1 MVGWYHQLNRHELRQ
16 TTGDSEGQ
24 RSLACSTHGV
34 ANCQTPLATEQHKE
48 CTQFNQV
55 IYLRTNRIYFPFR
68 QGFPCNSAG
77 KETACNARDLGLI
90 PGLGRSPGEGKGY
103 PLQYSCLENFMDCI
117 VHGVTKSQTQLS
129 NFYFLSDTY
138 TFCMFIKILSK
149 ERARDS
155 TLENTK
161 Y

>member
-1 MVGWYHQLNRHELRQ
+1 
-16 TTGDSEGQ
+16 
-24 RSLACSTHGV
+24 
-34 ANCQTPLATEQHKE
+34 
-48 CTQFNQV
+48 
-55 IYLRTNRIYFPFR
+55 
-68 QGFPCNSAG
+68 
-77 KETACNARDLGLI
+77 
-90 PGLGRSPGEGKGY
+90 
-103 PLQYSCLENFMDCI
+103 MDCV
-117 VHGVTKSQTQLS
+117 VHGVTKSQTELS